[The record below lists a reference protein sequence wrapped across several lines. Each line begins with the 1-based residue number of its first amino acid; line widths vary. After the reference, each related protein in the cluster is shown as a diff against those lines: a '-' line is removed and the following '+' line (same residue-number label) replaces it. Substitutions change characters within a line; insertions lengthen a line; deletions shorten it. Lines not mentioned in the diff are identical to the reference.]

1 MKELPGLDV
10 LSMTLIE
17 ALNKLFKMKKKLSDN
32 NMSLEL

>member
-17 ALNKLFKMKKKLSDN
+17 ALNKLFEMKKLSGN